1 MKLHSPLETPERI
14 LLYGQPGTGKSRA
27 ALSVASV
34 IGDSK
39 MFVVDTDY
47 SASYGRLMATDFPEA
62 ANVEVQVVDGDDW
75 HQIIGAVR
83 SAVSQAQA
91 GDWVV
96 LDSVSPSWQ
105 AIQTHYIIRRHGE
118 EFLDVFA
125 LSGADAKRQTS
136 DADMNWQAINAEY
149 NKLYKALFLA
159 GAHLLVTAEADA
171 VDAKRDDVRVK
182 GLYESVGF
190 KPRGQKALG
199 HTTHTVLLTGKRR
212 SGEFTM
218 TTVKDRGRPEVEN
231 EPVADFAKDYLMKVA
246 GWKPVVRP

>member
-1 MKLHSPLETPERI
+1 MKLQSPLETPERI

-27 ALSVASV
+27 ALSIASV
-34 IGDSK
+34 IGDCK
-39 MFVVDTDY
+39 LFVVDTDY
-47 SASYGRLMATDFPEA
+47 SASYGRLMATDFPDLT
-62 ANVEVQVVDGDDW
+62 NVEVAVVDGDDW

-83 SAVSQAQA
+83 SAVTNAGP

-96 LDSVSPSWQ
+96 LDSISPSWQ

-125 LSGADAKRQTS
+125 LSGTDAKRQTT

-159 GAHLLVTAEADA
+159 KANLLITAEADA
-171 VDAKRDDVRVK
+171 IDAKRDDVKVR

-218 TTVKDRGRPEVEN
+218 TTVKDRGRNDVDGELVN
-231 EPVADFAKDYLMKVA
+231 DFAKDYLMKVA
-246 GWKPVVRP
+246 GWKPVTG